1 MTRWIAPLALALSL
15 LGIPADAFAQNA
27 SQPTNLVLEVHY
39 YPKERPAYQA
49 VPPSTSSAAGG
60 WYARFERVPRW
71 MPPAGFYPV
80 HAVNIKSILAG
91 DLVQIWISVFV
102 GQKFDELEKTVA
114 VRSLREGEKTTI
126 QELTQFGVEP
136 FDLALVRVGLAV
148 NEVPKVASKAKSI
161 ELVTIQPNLSTLP
174 SYRVAL
180 RNLSSKNVSAL
191 SIRVL
196 QGPRTELSSMP
207 QGHDGE
213 PLILAGGVSEF
224 IEPAPTRAASTGTGY
239 QPTALPNLNIEV
251 STAVFDDGSFE
262 GDIEP
267 AIAFH
272 SFVKGRK
279 IQLGRVVALLAA
291 ALQDE
296 NADPLKTLDLL
307 SNDVAAL
314 KVETEPSV
322 VQEVSS
328 EFPGLDKKSESQLR
342 NEIEIALRGVR
353 KDLLSEIQRFR
364 TAKATLDSHAVHVWL
379 VISKQ
384 RYETWLSHL

>member
-1 MTRWIAPLALALSL
+1 M
-15 LGIPADAFAQNA
+15 ADEAD
-27 SQPTNLVLEVHY
+27 H
-39 YPKERPAYQA
+39 
-49 VPPSTSSAAGG
+49 
-60 WYARFERVPRW
+60 
-71 MPPAGFYPV
+71 
-80 HAVNIKSILAG
+80 
-91 DLVQIWISVFV
+91 
-102 GQKFDELEKTVA
+102 
-114 VRSLREGEKTTI
+114 
-126 QELTQFGVEP
+126 
-136 FDLALVRVGLAV
+136 
-148 NEVPKVASKAKSI
+148 
-161 ELVTIQPNLSTLP
+161 
-174 SYRVAL
+174 
-180 RNLSSKNVSAL
+180 

-314 KVETEPSV
+314 KVETEPSI